1 MIHGGPIVRKWT
13 KAEYHAAADRGWFF
27 GQRVELIDGEVIEM
41 FPTTATAEPTV
52 RKWTKR
58 EYHEAAEL
66 GWFDGQR
73 VELIDGEVVEMAA
86 QRDAHAASLRLTDYA
101 VRKVFPKDYVFCVQM
116 PLNVAGQSEPEPD
129 LAVVRGTPRSLK
141 KHPTTAV
148 LIVEISDTTLAYDRA
163 RKASLY
169 ASRGIRDY
177 WIVNLIDRVVE
188 VRRKAA
194 VDREAAFGYSYAE
207 ATVYRPGETVTPLG
221 ARRGKVRVEDLL
233 P

>member
-1 MIHGGPIVRKWT
+1 
-13 KAEYHAAADRGWFF
+13 
-27 GQRVELIDGEVIEM
+27 M
-41 FPTTATAEPTV
+41 FPTTATADPTV
-52 RKWTKR
+52 RRWTKR

-66 GWFDGQR
+66 GWFNGQH
-73 VELIDGEVVEMAA
+73 VELIDGEVVEKAA
-86 QRDAHAASLRLTDYA
+86 QRDEHAVALTLTSEAARRSFGRGYT
-101 VRKVFPKDYVFCVQM
+101 YCVLM
-116 PLNVAGQSEPEPD
+116 PLNVMGESEPEPD

-148 LIVEISDTTLAYDRA
+148 LIVEISDTTLAYDRG

-169 ASRGIRDY
+169 GSRGIRDY

-194 VDREAAFGYSYAE
+194 VDPEAAFGYSYAE
-207 ATVYRPGETVTPLG
+207 TTVYRPGETVTPLG
-221 ARRGKVRVEDLL
+221 ARRAKVRVDDLL